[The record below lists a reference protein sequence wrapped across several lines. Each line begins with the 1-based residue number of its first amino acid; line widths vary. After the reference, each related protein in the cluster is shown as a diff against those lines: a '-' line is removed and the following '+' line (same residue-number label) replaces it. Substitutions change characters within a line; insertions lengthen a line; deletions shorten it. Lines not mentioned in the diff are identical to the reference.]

1 MKDWRIKL
9 DCAFVVALAATA
21 TITLCSYKE
30 SKADETT
37 QEPTTIATTAETTE
51 AVTEATETEPPVT
64 EATEPDV
71 TEPEVT
77 EETEPEVLL
86 YNVPL
91 GEDLQLH
98 IIETANEYGIDPAIV
113 FAMAYVESSFKTDCV
128 GDSGD
133 SLGLMQVQPYWHS
146 GRMQRLG
153 CTDLLDPFQNVT
165 VAVDYLSEMLNR
177 HDGDIAKAL
186 VSYNQGSYKGTI
198 TSYAKAVLATA
209 EEVTSTK

>member
-37 QEPTTIATTAETTE
+37 YEPTTIATTAETTE
-51 AVTEATETEPPVT
+51 AVTEPTETEPPVT
-64 EATEPDV
+64 EV
-71 TEPEVT
+71 TEPT
-77 EETEPEVLL
+77 ETVETEPPITL

-91 GEDLQLH
+91 SEDLQLH
-98 IIETANEYGIDPAIV
+98 IIETAEAHGIDPEIV